1 MEDWHIYE
9 TTPRMLSVIICNYNY
24 ERYIGDAISSALAID
39 WPHLE
44 VIVVD
49 DGSADGSAAVIESF
63 LSDRRATALFRENRG
78 QAGAAAEGFRHS
90 RGEWILFLDADD
102 VVEPSIVR
110 DAVEV
115 MKPNWSMIQFQMN
128 VIDESGKFLHN
139 VFPKYRP
146 DVNPSSIRKWVSEVD
161 NYPTPPNSGNVLS
174 RQFLDKIFP
183 LEEGMDRFVDSYFLS
198 TAPLLGDVLTVRK
211 PVVRYR
217 MHGSNDGAQSV
228 LDISKLARD
237 LGRHLRRC
245 RYSAQ
250 IAGKYGVNISPERW
264 RYGYYNL
271 SMRLASLRL
280 APATHPLQDDT
291 LGQCVRDWAISIT
304 KSQGLGSARHVAM
317 AVWLFSVAAMPKP
330 IARALVSWRFAPL
343 SRPQFLR
350 RVIQAS

>member
-1 MEDWHIYE
+1 MENWHIYD

-24 ERYIGDAISSALAID
+24 ERYIADSISSALAID
-39 WPHLE
+39 WPDVE

-49 DGSADGSAAVIESF
+49 DGSTDGSAAVIKRF
-63 LSDRRATALFRENRG
+63 LLDRRVTALFRENRG
-78 QAGAAAEGFRHS
+78 QASAAAEGFRHS

-102 VVEPSIVR
+102 VVEPSIVC
-110 DAVEV
+110 DAAAV
-115 MKPNWSMIQFQMN
+115 MKPNWSMIQFQMMLIN
-128 VIDESGKFLHN
+128 ESGALLHN
-139 VFPKYRP
+139 TFPKYRP
-146 DVNPSSIRKWVSEVD
+146 DVNPSSIRKWVAEVD

-174 RQFLDKIFP
+174 RLFLDKIFP

-217 MHGSNDGAQSV
+217 IHGSNDGAQSV

-237 LGRHLRRC
+237 LRRHLRRS

-250 IAGKYGVNISPERW
+250 IAGRYGVNVSPERW

-280 APATHPLQDDT
+280 APSTHPLQGDT
-291 LGQCVRDWAISIT
+291 LARCVRDWGVSIRR
-304 KSQGLGSARHVAM
+304 SQGLGSMRHFAM
-317 AVWLFSVAAMPKP
+317 AVWLFGVAVMPKP
-330 IARALVSWRFAPL
+330 IARTLVSWRFAPL
-343 SRPQFLR
+343 SRPRFLR